1 MKDTKDFLKKLE
13 KVKDIL
19 QESLLVTLDIKS
31 LYTNIPNYEDIKAV
45 KESYKKIQ
53 RKNSIYKSS
62 AFHPSEVDKMST
74 RNLVVK
80 SKLPLQSGS
89 SLEAVEPLP

>member
-1 MKDTKDFLKKLE
+1 MKDRKDFLKKLE

-45 KESYKKIQ
+45 KESYRKIQ
-53 RKNSIYKSS
+53 RKNSIYKSYY
-62 AFHPSEVDKMST
+62 
-74 RNLVVK
+74 N
-80 SKLPLQSGS
+80 
-89 SLEAVEPLP
+89 